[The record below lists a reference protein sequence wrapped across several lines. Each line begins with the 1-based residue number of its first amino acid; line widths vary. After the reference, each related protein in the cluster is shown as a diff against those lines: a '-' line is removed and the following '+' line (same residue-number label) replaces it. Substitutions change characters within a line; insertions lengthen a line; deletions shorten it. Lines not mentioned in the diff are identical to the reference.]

1 MYVIIQI
8 VVIEIGGS
16 TKSAR
21 GWGGGGG
28 GQYCPR
34 YWFNKFIKRH
44 EISTLY

>member
-28 GQYCPR
+28 V
-34 YWFNKFIKRH
+34 
-44 EISTLY
+44 STVRVIGLTNL